1 MLSVSWKY
9 GLLFFL
15 NIKLFSCL
23 YMCVVLSVLMNVVII
38 LLMSLSCMHEMHM
51 KYVMT
56 VFVIK
61 PVVSLG
67 VTYCIC
73 IGDVS
78 FAVELFRTT

>member
-1 MLSVSWKY
+1 VCVCVCVY
-9 GLLFFL
+9 
-15 NIKLFSCL
+15 I
-23 YMCVVLSVLMNVVII
+23 YIYVVLCVLMNVVII
-38 LLMSLSCMHEMHM
+38 LISLSCIRETQM
-51 KYVMT
+51 KYLMT

-67 VTYCIC
+67 VTFYIG